1 MRGSEHGATVITF
14 RPDKSHLIFHMN
26 TDTTVA
32 PVASPRMPP
41 DAPLPRSEVNFLMRW
56 IKEGAKNDA
65 DQVPFVQHGVAVS
78 RTGRCMYVAC
88 ENVSAPD
95 APHHPIAGLKTPG
108 IVAVIDAFIYR
119 VVKRIE
125 VGSFAAG
132 IAFVPSP

>member
-1 MRGSEHGATVITF
+1 MRGSEHGAMVISF
-14 RPDKSHLIFHMN
+14 RPDKSHLIFHVN

-32 PVASPRMPP
+32 PVASLRMPP

-65 DQVPFVQHGVAVS
+65 DQVPFAQHSVAVS
-78 RTGRCMYVAC
+78 RTGRYISVAS

-95 APHHPIAGLKTPG
+95 TPHHPVAGLKTPG
-108 IVAVIDAFIYR
+108 IVAVIDAFTYR

-132 IAFVPSP
+132 IAPSP